1 MAPITECAFYV
12 DGQWVE
18 DAGVEQLESVLLN
31 DVRSAN
37 DFVWVSVDQPDH
49 ESLESLQRNLH
60 LHELEVEDMESAHQ
74 RPKLEEYDH
83 SLLLVLR
90 TGGWNASA
98 AEVELGETHIAV
110 GPQHVLT
117 VHHGSS
123 PAGSTFRARCQH
135 VPSHPERGPMY
146 ALHVVFDTV
155 VDEWV
160 PVIDALEELVEAL
173 EERLLADEV
182 DQELIREVYAA
193 RASVA
198 SARRAVAPLIEITN
212 RLTLARGELVPATLR
227 PYFRDVHDHVLR
239 LNDRLDDLREL
250 TGAAVQT
257 HVALVSLRQNDI
269 TKKLASWAAIIA
281 VPTMVAGIYGMNFDH
296 LPGLNSA
303 AVLAAVSTVT
313 LSLCAGLFAR
323 FRHVGWL

>member
-1 MAPITECAFYV
+1 MTPIVECAFYA
-12 DGQWVE
+12 DGQWVA
-18 DAGVEQLESVLLN
+18 DAKVEQLESVLLN
-31 DVRSAN
+31 DGRTAN
-37 DFVWVSVDQPDH
+37 DFVWVSVDRPDH
-49 ESLESLQRNLH
+49 ASLESLQQHLH

-74 RPKLEEYDH
+74 RPKLEEYDK
-83 SLLLVLR
+83 SLFLVLR
-90 TGGWNASA
+90 TGGWDA
-98 AEVELGETHIAV
+98 ATSDVELGETHIAV
-110 GPQHVLT
+110 GPHHVLT
-117 VHHGSS
+117 VHHGAS
-123 PAGSTFRARCQH
+123 PAGSTFRQRCQH
-135 VPSHPERGPMY
+135 PPSHPERGPMY

-160 PVIDALEELVEAL
+160 PVIDALEEVVEAL

-182 DQELIREVYAA
+182 DQDLIREVYAA

-212 RLTLARGELVPATLR
+212 RLTLARSDLVPPALR

-250 TGAAVQT
+250 TAAAVQT

-281 VPTMVAGIYGMNFDH
+281 VPTMVAGVYGMNFEY
-296 LPGLNSA
+296 LPGLASVN
-303 AVLAAVSTVT
+303 VLAAVSATTLTV
-313 LSLCAGLFAR
+313 CAGLFAR
-323 FRHVGWL
+323 FRYVGWL